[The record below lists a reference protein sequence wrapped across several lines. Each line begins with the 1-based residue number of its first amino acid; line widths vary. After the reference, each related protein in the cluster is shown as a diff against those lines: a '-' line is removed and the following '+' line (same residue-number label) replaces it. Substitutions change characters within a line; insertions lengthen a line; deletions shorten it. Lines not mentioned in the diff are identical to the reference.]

1 MPDARHGL
9 DRIIVREN
17 TEGFYAVSMGTAWAF
32 SLLSGPVILHAAS
45 LES

>member
-1 MPDARHGL
+1 VPDARHGL

-32 SLLSGPVILHAAS
+32 KVGQDRVIVLSHKF
-45 LES
+45 